1 MISAVAEMYGI
12 HPQTLRL
19 YEREGLL
26 KPSRTEG
33 NTRLYTDEDLQR
45 LEFILSLARDLGVNI
60 SGMAIILQMRERMEE
75 MQRQIQEFVQ
85 YIQQEVLTRANAAAD
100 PARGAIVPVRR
111 PLVVPAVQPG
121 KKRSATFRTLPI
133 RMLPLKLIYSD
144 GYYLPIGAHVFPAE
158 KYQRVRDRL
167 LAGGVADAT
176 DFLEPNPATDQ
187 DILLVHTQEYV
198 HKLKTGTL
206 SPREEMELEVPFSP
220 ELVQAFWLAAG
231 GSILAARQA
240 LADRVSINIGG
251 GFHHA
256 FPGHGEGFCMIHD
269 VAVAI
274 RRLQRDGKI
283 RTAMTVD
290 CDVHQGNGTAAIFS
304 GARAPAEPLPSAG
317 PSTLASSTHTSPFR
331 GKMPGAHA
339 ADVFTISLHQHNNYP
354 AVKPPSSI
362 DVDLPDGTGD
372 DDYLAWLDNALSS
385 GLRQF
390 EPDLLCYIA
399 GADPYR
405 EDQLG
410 GLSLT
415 IEGLKK
421 RDELVFRV
429 ARARDIPVMVTFAG
443 GYARNVEDTVTIHS
457 NTAIAA
463 KEVFA
468 AKN

>member
-1 MISAVAEMYGI
+1 
-12 HPQTLRL
+12 
-19 YEREGLL
+19 
-26 KPSRTEG
+26 
-33 NTRLYTDEDLQR
+33 
-45 LEFILSLARDLGVNI
+45 
-60 SGMAIILQMRERMEE
+60 
-75 MQRQIQEFVQ
+75 
-85 YIQQEVLTRANAAAD
+85 
-100 PARGAIVPVRR
+100 
-111 PLVVPAVQPG
+111 
-121 KKRSATFRTLPI
+121 
-133 RMLPLKLIYSD
+133 MLPFKLIYSD
-144 GYYLPIGAHVFPAE
+144 GYYLPIGEHVFPAE
-158 KYQRVRDRL
+158 KYRRIRDRL
-167 LAGGVADAT
+167 LASGVAEAS
-176 DFLEPNPATDQ
+176 DFLEAEPATDQ
-187 DILLVHTQEYV
+187 DILLVHKREYV

-220 ELVQAFWLAAG
+220 ELVKAFWLAAG

-240 LADRVSINIGG
+240 LTDRVSVNIGG

-256 FPGHGEGFCMIHD
+256 FPEHGEGFCMIHD

-274 RRLQRDGKI
+274 RRLQRDDRI

-290 CDVHQGNGTAAIFS
+290 CDVHQGNGTAAIFAGTHTA
-304 GARAPAEPLPSAG
+304 GAPLPSAG
-317 PSTLASSTHTSPFR
+317 ASTLDSSSPGSAMGSPR
-331 GKMPGAHA
+331 PGKIRDAHA
-339 ADVFTISLHQHNNYP
+339 GDVFTISLHQHNNYP
-354 AVKPPSSI
+354 LSKPPSSI

-415 IEGLKK
+415 IDGLKK

-443 GYARNVEDTVTIHS
+443 GYARKVEDTVTIHS
-457 NTAIAA
+457 NTVVAA
-463 KEVFA
+463 KEVFGVT
-468 AKN
+468 K